1 MIESFFFMV
10 CPPPLWFLLIIL
22 RNMQFLTDLNKVRI
36 IQNVLIRP
44 EYLGVEARIAVDF
57 SAVAS
62 LLLTFFLI
70 TRSWSYSGE

>member
-1 MIESFFFMV
+1 
-10 CPPPLWFLLIIL
+10 
-22 RNMQFLTDLNKVRI
+22 MQFLTDLNKVRI